1 VHADYAYTACTMRR
15 QYTIRAIPSA
25 VDRALRKRAKLED
38 KSLNTVVVEAL
49 ARGLDLGAVPVEH
62 TDLDFLI
69 GSWQEDPAFDRA
81 IADFERVD
89 EEAWR

>member
-1 VHADYAYTACTMRR
+1 MRR